1 MKKSQYYQEGYDVG
15 RGWSQDTTNPYARLL
30 GCYPWEQWNDGYTDG
45 IIDRAE
51 QDNADAD
58 EFYAMVDEQIVDDIG
73 EIADYGKPKK
83 DTTIRLW

>member
-15 RGWSQDTTNPYARLL
+15 RGNVPDAPNPYLAWS
-30 GCYPWEQWNDGYTDG
+30 YPWEEWEDGFTDG
-45 IIDRAE
+45 VFD
-51 QDNADAD
+51 DALEA
-58 EFYAMVDEQIVDDIG
+58 EFYRLVDEQIVDDIG